1 MNPALQLLQGLA
13 GRLCAC
19 SSPFQLPCAAPAP
32 RHTQLPQGVRPN
44 GALLGAA
51 GAAREGLVTYTRL
64 DAASQDAWAALRSSP
79 AQEERPGSS
88 AAAVAGSDPVRRL
101 GSGPGALRGGS
112 PTEGDPAGSRPTSQ
126 HVKYRGTAN
135 DSQLEAGARAGSP
148 SSRGG
153 DQGGPAGRVAAAEQG
168 AAGHA
173 ASPSCPGSEPG
184 NPEGGV
190 SDAQQDAARAAA
202 SPGSLGAEPGSPEGG
217 AGDAEQGAAEPAA
230 SPGSPGAMSGKGGEE
245 AGAAHQAA
253 AACAGHLS
261 GPNPGARSPC
271 DPAHAAPAAASTGP
285 RSTERACGKRHARAA
300 DGMGRGKS
308 ATGGVDCAATAAAD
322 HGAAPAAKRQRAALA
337 EDAAGASAKCA
348 SVPAGCAAAVE
359 GAAAGNPAH
368 AIGLLQSSPGG
379 AALGAAGGSGSEALK
394 GSARACE
401 DAAVTVTLNAEPQGL
416 AHGTKAP
423 GGGGI
428 AAAAGMPGP
437 CRAGVPA
444 CALGRVHASAAIESV
459 PDSVEGEGGGSPGG
473 GEQPGDPCAC
483 AAEADQEANG
493 LAKASST
500 PVEGAAAG
508 SRPGT
513 CPATASRE
521 QQVHPAEGAQ
531 ASSGRAAASGSGPPP
546 AAGAGRG
553 AACASGDRAL
563 PQPGARAHIA
573 GAAAACGGQACGA
586 ARAPGTHAPP
596 SDAEVRELEL
606 AASQL
611 HASPSPHPNPKFG
624 SLDATAQLPRRS
636 NAAGAAACGGG
647 AHARACPGVGAG
659 ALPTGGGAAGGAR
672 GYAAA
677 RMQHGLG

>member
-1 MNPALQLLQGLA
+1 M
-13 GRLCAC
+13 
-19 SSPFQLPCAAPAP
+19 
-32 RHTQLPQGVRPN
+32 
-44 GALLGAA
+44 
-51 GAAREGLVTYTRL
+51 TYTRL

-79 AQEERPGSS
+79 AQEECPGSS
-88 AAAVAGSDPVRRL
+88 AAAVPGSDPVGRL
-101 GSGPGALRGGS
+101 GSDPGTLRGSS
-112 PTEGDPAGSRPTSQ
+112 PAEDDPADSRLISQ
-126 HVKYRGTAN
+126 HVESCGTAN
-135 DSQLEAGARAGSP
+135 NSQLEARARADSP
-148 SSRGG
+148 SSRGA
-153 DQGGPAGRVAAAEQG
+153 DHGGPAGRVAAAEQG
-168 AAGHA
+168 GTGHA
-173 ASPSCPGSEPG
+173 ASPSCPDSEPG
-184 NPEGGV
+184 NPKCGV

-202 SPGSLGAEPGSPEGG
+202 SPSSLSAEPGNPEGG

-230 SPGSPGAMSGKGGEE
+230 SPGSPGAISGKGGEE

-271 DPAHAAPAAASTGP
+271 DPAHAAPAAASAGP
-285 RSTERACGKRHARAA
+285 RSTKRACGKRHARAA
-300 DGMGRGKS
+300 DGMDRGKS
-308 ATGGVDCAATAAAD
+308 ATGGVDCAVTAAAD

-348 SVPAGCAAAVE
+348 SVLAGCAAAVE

-368 AIGLLQSSPGG
+368 AISLLQSSSGG
-379 AALGAAGGSGSEALK
+379 AALGAAGGSGSEGLK
-394 GSARACE
+394 GSAHACE

-428 AAAAGMPGP
+428 VAAAGMPGP
-437 CRAGVPA
+437 CRVGVPA

-459 PDSVEGEGGGSPGG
+459 PDSVEGEGEGSPAG
-473 GEQPGDPCAC
+473 GEQSGDPCAC

-513 CPATASRE
+513 CPAAASRE
-521 QQVHPAEGAQ
+521 QQVYPVEGAQ
-531 ASSGRAAASGSGPPP
+531 ASGERAAALGSGPPP
-546 AAGAGRG
+546 AADADRG

-563 PQPGARAHIA
+563 PQPDACAPIA
-573 GAAAACGGQACGA
+573 GAAAARGAQACGA
-586 ARAPGTHAPP
+586 ARAPGNHAPP

-611 HASPSPHPNPKFG
+611 HASPSPHLNPDPG
-624 SLDATAQLPRRS
+624 SLDATAQLPRRN

-659 ALPTGGGAAGGAR
+659 ALPTGGALQAVLAAMPQHACSTAWTDREVSYWRVLDLIGITSSITKSNTR
-672 GYAAA
+672 GISCS
-677 RMQHGLG
+677 